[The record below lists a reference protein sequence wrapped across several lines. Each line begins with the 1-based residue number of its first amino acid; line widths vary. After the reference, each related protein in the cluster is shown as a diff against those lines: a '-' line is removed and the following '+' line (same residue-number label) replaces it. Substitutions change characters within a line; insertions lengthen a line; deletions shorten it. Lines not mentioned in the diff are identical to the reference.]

1 MVFGYPDSDSKMA
14 KNLGTSASEYS
25 LASSVPSFRLIVLWF
40 YNTVSIM
47 VDKKNDS
54 LTNKICSPIKQILL
68 T

>member
-47 VDKKNDS
+47 VDKK
-54 LTNKICSPIKQILL
+54 KIH
-68 T
+68 